1 MKISRLPEVTTRR
14 KYNSLDLI
22 INDHGDIVVGDEDTD
37 ENFNLSSEEIKLSES
52 SVGNS
57 SKRKIESVVS
67 SKKKEVLLMKHISLF
82 VKFVLLHFHSNI
94 I

>member
-52 SVGNS
+52 SVRNS

-67 SKKKEVLLMKHISLF
+67 SKKKEVLLMKHLSLF